1 MGALGHRDTPT
12 HTPAYTLSLPSPRL
26 HWGLRIERPRL
37 TVTLGDL
44 HPSPPLPPG
53 PQESDATRSRVRKC
67 GPLRHPDSH
76 ARVGGHEKPIRHRF
90 GGARRVRGE
99 LVGCGAGPASR
110 GLAAAPGTAS
120 RQLAA
125 ALAGNVCAT
134 PVSLTGC
141 PGGPRCPPV
150 VVSLGHERGWQ
161 AGGWLQFACPGKGSS
176 RVEGSRDSGIQARLS
191 SAFDDLGARH
201 PPARVTA

>member
-1 MGALGHRDTPT
+1 MQRVPELESVALYGTRTPM
-12 HTPAYTLSLPSPRL
+12 L
-26 HWGLRIERPRL
+26 GLG
-37 TVTLGDL
+37 V
-44 HPSPPLPPG
+44 
-53 PQESDATRSRVRKC
+53 TRSPF
-67 GPLRHPDSH
+67 GT
-76 ARVGGHEKPIRHRF
+76 GW
-90 GGARRVRGE
+90 GGARGVRGE

-150 VVSLGHERGWQ
+150 VVSLRHERGWQ
-161 AGGWLQFACPGKGSS
+161 AGGWLQFACLGKGSS
-176 RVEGSRDSGIQARLS
+176 RVEGFRDSGIQARLS
-191 SAFDDLGARH
+191 SAFDDLGAQH